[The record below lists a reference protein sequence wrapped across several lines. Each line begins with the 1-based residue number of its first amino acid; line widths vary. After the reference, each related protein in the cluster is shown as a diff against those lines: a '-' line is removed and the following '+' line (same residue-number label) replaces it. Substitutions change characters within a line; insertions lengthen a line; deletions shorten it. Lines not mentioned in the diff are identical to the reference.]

1 MKIILIG
8 PQASG
13 KGTHAAKINAKYYIN
28 AISMGYL
35 LRNLED
41 EELRKELDE
50 KYLSKGILV
59 PDELTVKILNEEL
72 NKEKYKKGFVLD
84 GFPRTLNQAK
94 ILDSIIKMDLVIYLT
109 LSNET
114 IISRLSTRR
123 QCKECGAIYNIKTNP
138 SKEEGICDKCGSE
151 LYIRDDDQPEAIKK
165 RLEIFETEAKKVV
178 EFYNEMGI
186 LREVDGEP
194 PIDEIYSEIDKILVE
209 KGIGRNKK

>member
-1 MKIILIG
+1 
-8 PQASG
+8 
-13 KGTHAAKINAKYYIN
+13 
-28 AISMGYL
+28 
-35 LRNLED
+35 
-41 EELRKELDE
+41 
-50 KYLSKGILV
+50 
-59 PDELTVKILNEEL
+59 
-72 NKEKYKKGFVLD
+72 VLD

-109 LSNET
+109 LSHET

-165 RLEIFETEAKKVV
+165 RLEIFETETKKVV

-209 KGIGRNKK
+209 KGI